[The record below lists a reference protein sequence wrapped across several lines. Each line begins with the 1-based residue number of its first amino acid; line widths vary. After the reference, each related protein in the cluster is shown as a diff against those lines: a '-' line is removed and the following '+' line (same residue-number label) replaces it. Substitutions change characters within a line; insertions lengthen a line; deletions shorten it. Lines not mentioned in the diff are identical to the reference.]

1 VRTWCNMVRTMTKR
15 KRNPRINFEVT
26 KEEKKEIKKFAEKHN
41 RTMSNLLRHLMI
53 YEIKKGR

>member
-1 VRTWCNMVRTMTKR
+1 MVRTMTKR